1 MLTLK
6 KKHTHK
12 KNQQKTTNLQQ
23 QFSVHYAVPSVEL
36 AFAVCY
42 CGLVEAMETACTRN
56 TSYFSILLKKS
67 IVQRLEL

>member
-1 MLTLK
+1 
-6 KKHTHK
+6 
-12 KNQQKTTNLQQ
+12 
-23 QFSVHYAVPSVEL
+23 VEL